1 MTEIILIFFQIFF
14 IGFLIKLSIPNIKIN
29 SIVTTSLTES
39 LILKSIIF
47 INLLLV
53 FSLLNISLNYLIISL
68 IFISLILILK
78 EKKKLKIDF
87 DFKNFLIFIYIF
99 IVSIVLTHDLQL
111 GWDAKFFWFLKT
123 INFYQDNSLLNLEKL
138 PATDYPHLGSYIW
151 SFFWRFPFD
160 SYEYLGRI
168 FYVFLYIISIFYFCE
183 IFESNETYKLIL
195 SSLIILTTFDIELFN
210 GNQEII
216 IFSLILVAAKLSYE
230 LVAKKIKNP
239 INHLI
244 FLLLSFNAALW
255 IKNEGLFLLGFIL
268 FITLFFGNL
277 NLKQKKFVVSISV
290 FLIAT
295 RFMILYF
302 LNSELESFEFEKT
315 FNYSFFENL
324 TLNLK
329 TISFY
334 SFVYSL
340 SLPVIISS
348 LLILLLNIYLF
359 KIDKIQ
365 LFIIFYLILNVLFI
379 FAAFMLSMENVEWQ
393 VRVGLKRVMFES
405 SGFYLLTIVY
415 LFNKVKKNDSTNFS

>member
-14 IGFLIKLSIPNIKIN
+14 IGCLINFSIPKIKIN
-29 SIVTTSLTES
+29 STFIISLSES

-47 INLLLV
+47 MNILLV

-68 IFISLILILK
+68 IVFSLILILK
-78 EKKKLKIDF
+78 EKEKFKINLNLR
-87 DFKNFLIFIYIF
+87 NFLIFIYIF
-99 IVSIVLTHDLQL
+99 IISIVLTYDLQL

-138 PATDYPHLGSYIW
+138 PATDYPHLGAYIW

-168 FYVFLYIISIFYFCE
+168 FYVFLYVLSIFYFCE
-183 IFESNETYKLIL
+183 IFKSNETYKLIL
-195 SSLIILTTFDIELFN
+195 SSLIILITFDIELFN

-216 IFSLILVAAKLSYE
+216 VFSLILVAAKLSYE
-230 LVAKKIKNP
+230 LVTRKIKNP
-239 INHLI
+239 TNHLI

-255 IKNEGLFLLGFIL
+255 VKNEGLFLLGFIL
-268 FITLFFGNL
+268 FIILFFRNL
-277 NLKQKKFVVSISV
+277 NLKQKKFILLGSILLIIARFIV
-290 FLIAT
+290 F
-295 RFMILYF
+295 YF
-302 LNSELESFEFEKT
+302 LNTGLESFQFEKT
-315 FNYSFFENL
+315 FSYNFFENL
-324 TLNLK
+324 LLNLK

-334 SFVYSL
+334 SIVYSL
-340 SLPVIISS
+340 SLPLILLS
-348 LLILLLNIYLF
+348 LLTLLLNIYLF

-365 LFIIFYLILNVLFI
+365 LFIIIYLILNVLFV
-379 FAAFMLSMENVEWQ
+379 FAAFMLTMEDVEWQ

-415 LFNKVKKNDSTNFS
+415 LFNKIKK